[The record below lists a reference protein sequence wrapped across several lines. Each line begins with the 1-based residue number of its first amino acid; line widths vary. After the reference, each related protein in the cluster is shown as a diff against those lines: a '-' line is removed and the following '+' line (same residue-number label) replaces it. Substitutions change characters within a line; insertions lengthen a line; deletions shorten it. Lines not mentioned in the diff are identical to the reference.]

1 MAYTVKQI
9 KVALKLYDRL
19 KIVRQ
24 LVYPS
29 AYTLYEWINSIDATG
44 DKFTYIELP
53 SVKKINLKVR
63 MSNEG
68 YSVERKLEILKQC
81 FE

>member
-1 MAYTVKQI
+1 M
-9 KVALKLYDRL
+9 
-19 KIVRQ
+19 
-24 LVYPS
+24 YPS

-63 MSNEG
+63 MSNE
-68 YSVERKLEILKQC
+68 VILLNVSLR
-81 FE
+81 F

>member
-1 MAYTVKQI
+1 M
-9 KVALKLYDRL
+9 
-19 KIVRQ
+19 
-24 LVYPS
+24 YPS

-81 FE
+81 FEWIEIIQDVDIDEKVHVR